1 MPALP
6 SSPLTQLSA
15 TSLIWRKALRMIGG
29 GCWRCWP
36 GWLIPG
42 TGGACGTG

>member
-15 TSLIWRKALRMIGG
+15 TSLIWRKTLRIGG